1 LFISKA
7 VLILAKHSRY
17 RLYVAGAGTGKEL
30 DPRSD
35 LFSFGAV
42 LYEMTSGQTAFL
54 GNTAAIVYKAIL
66 NRAPIPLPGLKPE
79 LPPKLDEIIG
89 KALEK
94 DRKVRHQNATDIRTD
109 LLRLKSDKGL
119 TAVSAK

>member
-42 LYEMTSGQTAFL
+42 LYEMTSGQMAFL
-54 GNTAAIVYKAIL
+54 GNTAAIVYEAIL

-79 LPPKLDEIIG
+79 LPPNLDEIIRESAG
-89 KALEK
+89 ERPQGAPSECH
-94 DRKVRHQNATDIRTD
+94 RHSN
-109 LLRLKSDKGL
+109 GL
-119 TAVSAK
+119 TASEKR